1 MNKSKLG
8 ELEEQAYLYAYNQ
21 ILSHPLYN
29 SRIFSTFEEFKKF
42 CAKDFRNKSGLEKLF
57 LQQQIQLANVIVE
70 KISEYYLTH
79 NNHIGS
85 KSNEPIT
92 YFKCVYRR

>member
-8 ELEEQAYLYAYNQ
+8 EFEEQAYLYAYNQ
-21 ILSHPLYN
+21 ILTHPLN
-29 SRIFSTFEEFKKF
+29 DSRIFSTFEEFKKF
-42 CAKDFRNKSGLEKLF
+42 CDKDFRNKSGLEKLF

-79 NNHIGS
+79 NNHTG

-92 YFKCVYRR
+92 YFKYVYRR